1 LDTRCR
7 RECGPTPPRPWG
19 SAGAKGWASSAIS
32 TRNAPWIQQRVRDRS
47 IELYKVRGE
56 VNPADL
62 FTKHLS
68 SNDRIQSLLAQFGCS
83 YEDGRAVG
91 APLLRNDAG
100 TSKGES
106 LCAMDAGHNASQRAQ
121 ACNDFQD
128 MIDWGG
134 RQFPVSMLDGVAL
147 PDAFVHTNGLLPHL
161 HDNLAEIFPRARA
174 CKSQGDAD
182 PPEDRALEDFGAA
195 LGMEPEKKKHA
206 AKISSEPRQAWVAP
220 RSTA

>member
-1 LDTRCR
+1 MGICGRQGLGKLRHIDTQCL
-7 RECGPTPPRPWG
+7 
-19 SAGAKGWASSAIS
+19 
-32 TRNAPWIQQRVRDRS
+32 WIQQRVRDRS
-47 IELYKVRGE
+47 IELHKVRGE

-91 APLLRNDAG
+91 APLLRKDAG

-106 LCAMDAGHNASQRAQ
+106 LCAMDVGHNASQRVQ
-121 ACNDFQD
+121 TCDGSQD

-147 PDAFVHTNGLLPHL
+147 PEALVHTDGLLPHL

-206 AKISSEPRQAWVAP
+206 VKISSEPRQAWVAP
-220 RSTA
+220 RSTV